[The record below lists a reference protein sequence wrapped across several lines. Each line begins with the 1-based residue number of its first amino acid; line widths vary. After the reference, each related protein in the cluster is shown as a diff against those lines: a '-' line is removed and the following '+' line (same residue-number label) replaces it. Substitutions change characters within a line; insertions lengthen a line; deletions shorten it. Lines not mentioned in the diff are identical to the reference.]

1 MFFFGGWA
9 RLSGALSSIL
19 SEQGY
24 FRPDDPAHG
33 AKGRSKPSSGGPGT
47 DAEKPLL
54 LVVDDDP
61 ETREFLTLLLQRNY
75 QVIAVPG
82 GDQMREQLRR
92 DGARFSVILMDLALR
107 DREDGIDLTRWIRAE
122 AAFEHI
128 PVIATTAYAS
138 ADVRNRALAAGCN
151 AYLAKPFS
159 QYELLRTI
167 ENCLPSDA

>member
-1 MFFFGGWA
+1 MA
-9 RLSGALSSIL
+9 SSIPL
-19 SEQGY
+19 FISEHGY
-24 FRPDDPAHG
+24 FHPAQPPRVNR
-33 AKGRSKPSSGGPGT
+33 ATSKPSSSGPDT
-47 DAEKPLL
+47 ETEKPLL

-61 ETREFLTLLLQRNY
+61 ETRQFLTLLLERNY
-75 QVIAVPG
+75 QVIAVAG

-92 DGARFSVILMDLALR
+92 HGERFCVILMDLALR
-107 DREDGIDLTRWIRAE
+107 EREDGIDLTRWIRGE
-122 AAFEHI
+122 AGYERI

>member
-1 MFFFGGWA
+1 LGISAA
-9 RLSGALSSIL
+9 RFV
-19 SEQGY
+19 SEHGY
-24 FRPDDPAHG
+24 FYPAEPPRGRGG
-33 AKGRSKPSSGGPGT
+33 ASKSSSGGPGAET
-47 DAEKPLL
+47 EKPLL

-61 ETREFLTLLLQRNY
+61 ETRQFLSLLLERHY
-75 QVIAVPG
+75 QVVAVSG
-82 GDQMREQLRR
+82 GEPMREQLRLH
-92 DGARFSVILMDLALR
+92 GGRFCVVLMDLALR
-107 DREDGIDLTRWIRAE
+107 EPEDGIDLTRWIRTQ